1 MQASCRG
8 GCFAAVMKKRGGVT
22 KMSNAVKKKS
32 RRMWRRV
39 RKTLGTLFLVSAL
52 VIAAIPVDNLR
63 AADPTGS
70 GAGTAQPGYDSG
82 NTSYACKTSD
92 LIPQMNE
99 DTKIYTTA
107 DEKIQ
112 FAFLNDGSGY
122 GAVIVGYNANYLA
135 DGTLDFTKPV
145 DAYGQYRINDG
156 QNSGYNFVAVGLNG
170 NFLFYE
176 ERQTRTVSWDGTNGI
191 NVEQYINTTRNPNF
205 VEEVS
210 RQTQEVKDASGNV
223 TGTIV
228 TSLVYIEKTGE
239 YLPCYTGAYDTWSKF
254 GDNELYYD
262 KNDLTGDDPND
273 NDNNRQYELVGN
285 NANYQRI
292 KNATITY
299 ISNQFITTDDKGK
312 WTYKKKADGKEAI
325 VDDTCPDKG
334 VFANQNNVKNLIVSP
349 QFKGIGDYAFYNSGI
364 TTIKLEN
371 GMQCIGNHAFD
382 SCRSLASIDVDLN
395 CNLTELGAY
404 AFKDCQTLM
413 KFVLPNGVVQIDDGA
428 FEGCMAMTELDLC
441 SNANVNALQRLGRGV
456 FKNCSSLPSLTFP
469 NNCADNVYMS
479 SFKGCNNLK
488 WISTR
493 NRNIDFPD
501 GDDSFTYNDFK
512 NQVTS
517 EFYFEGLGDYT
528 SDKTPFSDS
537 TVWDSK
543 VHELAWRE
551 CFPFSYLSYIGADP
565 ATDQNGRYEK
575 QDHYELTTQEEASAA
590 NKNTFVVNSGGNLEK
605 HVSTDGVKEL
615 DIPNKIGPYTVA
627 AINSGVFENS
637 CNIEKVTIPETVKT
651 IRANAFKGSH
661 NLTSVLF
668 NSADVVIES
677 NAFKTQDV
685 AGSHRPG
692 SGCNDVE
699 TDSDNT
705 PTKKLSFIGP
715 ISASST
721 PFQYAMSSEGR
732 YNAPSQKES
741 YITYYSGWPT
751 NLKVEYDP
759 NAVNPN
765 TNEQGMSILTDFPSL
780 EDLQAGIAGTS
791 DYTYLTTEQIGDAQG
806 AAKLYKDSGSTAG
819 MTENQIDALNG
830 ALNLVIPEGVEAIA
844 PGLVRAK
851 EKENVTFAAGSTA
864 DSKPSIDMTITAFSL
879 AAVENGEAESRDK
892 NGVATFKD
900 GTGTFAGC
908 EHLKGVTLN
917 ADSSNSPV
925 IIEDYAFE
933 GCKILSD
940 VSMADV
946 ASLGKAPFF
955 GCEELGF
962 VNFQNNPRYSCDSD
976 KSIIYG
982 LDENGNANT
991 IIECLPG
998 RASNLKEVTATE
1010 LGSGITTIAPEA
1022 FRGSHVRSVDL
1033 SSTNVASI
1041 PEGAFANTNELQTV
1055 TFPETLTIVGNYA
1068 FAGSGVD
1075 SFYVK
1080 GKNTGCSPFAFYG
1093 ESTDAEST
1101 KRYGIVG
1108 LQQAAGDVRWY
1119 YAKDGVTSQATGTSQ
1134 GFLTEETEFPTAYY
1148 VIYTYRGEDGEFTD
1162 ETLENRVASV
1172 DEARLSYPEIPQRVT
1187 VNGMTYSFTDW
1198 EYVLENGDTWHFT
1211 AQYDFALHVITFM
1224 DSKNGLREVHKME
1237 IADGGNALRRA
1248 RDVEEL
1254 AAIMDDPTFVTWD
1267 CEGNLEEVT
1276 GDYTAVAKYRNEG
1289 EYIVRFYVRKG
1300 SISSPYELQYT
1311 TTVKEGESAPSITIP
1326 TVTDYV
1332 FTEWDKPLNNIQE
1345 DTDFYARYAP
1355 AGDDNPSPS
1364 PGPDT
1369 SPSPSPGP
1377 DTSPSPSP
1385 SPGPD
1390 TSPSPSPGPDGGNS
1404 GSGSN
1409 TGSSNNVAR
1418 HTLQVRGGS
1427 GSGLYA
1433 AGEQIIITADE
1444 PARGQEFTSWTVSP
1458 ASTVVTDKTVAS
1470 FILTMPNNDVAV
1482 IANYRARSSGSA
1494 TTGSGNSSNTNTN
1507 RPNGSTGRVGGTT
1520 VVIDKNGLSN
1530 TGVVSATVNGSSDNF
1545 TIKITDSSSA
1555 AEAVLRALQA
1565 EYGNLDNIKYFPMD
1579 ISLYDSTGNTKITD
1593 TTGLSVDITLPL
1605 PDSLITYAG
1614 NNKVAGVVNDRLD
1627 KLTPRFTTISGV
1639 PCITFRAEHF
1649 SPYVIYVDIANLS
1662 DGTITDDTPTTG
1674 DGIHPKWFLSIGL
1687 ACLSFVMFMMK
1698 DGKSSSNSR
1707 KKQKVAVRA
1716 RH

>member
-1 MQASCRG
+1 
-8 GCFAAVMKKRGGVT
+8 
-22 KMSNAVKKKS
+22 MSKAVKKKS
-32 RRMWRRV
+32 RRMWRRM

-63 AADPTGS
+63 AANPTGS
-70 GAGTAQPGYDSG
+70 GGGTAQPGYDSG
-82 NTSYACKTSD
+82 NTSYTCNTSG
-92 LIPQMNE
+92 LIPQMDE
-99 DTKIYTTA
+99 KTKIYTTA
-107 DEKIQ
+107 GQEIQ
-112 FAFLNDGSGY
+112 FAYLNDNSGY
-122 GAVIVGYNANYLA
+122 GAVIVGYNGGYLE

-156 QNSGYNFVAVGLNG
+156 GGGYNYVAVGLNG

-176 ERQTRTVSWDGTNGI
+176 EWIEKTYPGSAPDGLEEKPILDAKVTMEGKDGKEVDRV
-191 NVEQYINTTRNPNF
+191 VEVVRRETQDIKNNDG
-205 VEEVS
+205 EVI
-210 RQTQEVKDASGNV
+210 K
-223 TGTIV
+223 TIV
-228 TSLVYIEKTGE
+228 TSLTVKERTGK
-239 YLPCYTGAYDTWSKF
+239 YLPCYTDTYATWSVLS
-254 GDNELYYD
+254 DADLYYD
-262 KNDLTGDDPND
+262 NAD
-273 NDNNRQYELVGN
+273 QSGN
-285 NANYQRI
+285 NPNSPVEKREYQKVGSNSNFQRI
-292 KNATITY
+292 KNADITY
-299 ISNQFITTDDKGK
+299 VSNQFITNTSGK
-312 WTYKKKADGKEAI
+312 WAYGGIVNDSNPNDGI
-325 VDDTCPDKG
+325 
-334 VFANQNNVKNLIVSP
+334 FANQNNVKNLIVSP
-349 QFKGIGDYAFYNSGI
+349 KFKGIGDYAFYNSGI

-371 GMQCIGNHAFD
+371 GLQCIGNHAFD
-382 SCRSLASIDVDLN
+382 SCRSLTTIDIALN
-395 CNLTELGAY
+395 CNLNEIGAY

-428 FEGCMAMTELDLC
+428 FEGCMAITELDLC

-469 NNCADNVYMS
+469 NNCADDVYMS

-528 SDKTPFSDS
+528 TDKTPFSDS

-565 ATDQNGRYEK
+565 ATDQNGRYDK

-605 HVSTDGVKEL
+605 HVSTDDVSEL
-615 DIPNKIGPYTVA
+615 DIPSKIGPYTVA
-627 AINSGVFENS
+627 AINAGVFENS
-637 CNIEKVTIPETVKT
+637 CNIQKVTIPETVKT

-692 SGCNDVE
+692 SGCNNVE

-705 PTKKLSFIGP
+705 PKQKLSFIGP

-721 PFQYAMSSEGR
+721 PFLYAMSSEGR

-780 EDLQAGIAGTS
+780 EDLQAGIKGTS
-791 DYTYLTTEQIGDAQG
+791 DYTYLTAKQIEEAQD
-806 AAKLYKDSGSTAG
+806 AAKIYKDSGSTAG

-851 EKENVTFAAGSTA
+851 EKDNVTFAGGENSTI
-864 DSKPSIDMTITAFSL
+864 PIDMTVTAFSL
-879 AAVENGEAESRDK
+879 AAVESAEVVSRDK
-892 NGVATFKD
+892 DGTATFKD

-908 EHLKGVTLN
+908 EHLKGVILN
-917 ADSSNSPV
+917 ADGSNSPV
-925 IIEDYAFE
+925 IVEDYAFE
-933 GCKILSD
+933 GCKVLAD

-946 ASLGKAPFF
+946 ASLGKAPFL
-955 GCEELGF
+955 GCEKLGF
-962 VNFQNNPRYSCDSD
+962 VNFQNSTKYTCDAD

-982 LDENGNANT
+982 LDENRNANT
-991 IIECLPG
+991 VIECLPG

-1101 KRYGIVG
+1101 KRYGTVG
-1108 LQQAAGDVRWY
+1108 LQQSAGDVRWY
-1119 YAKDGVTSQATGTSQ
+1119 YAKDGVTSQATGAAQ

-1162 ETLENRVASV
+1162 KTLENRVASV
-1172 DEARLSYPEIPQRVT
+1172 DEAKLSYPEIPQRVT

-1198 EYVLENGDTWHFT
+1198 EYVLEGGDTWHFT

-1224 DSKNGLREVHKME
+1224 DSKNGLKEVYKME

-1254 AAIMDDPTFVTWD
+1254 TAIMEDPSFVTWD

-1311 TTVKEGESAPSITIP
+1311 TTVKKGESAPSITIP

-1355 AGDDNPSPS
+1355 ASGGNDNP
-1364 PGPDT
+1364 
-1369 SPSPSPGP
+1369 
-1377 DTSPSPSP
+1377 
-1385 SPGPD
+1385 
-1390 TSPSPSPGPDGGNS
+1390 GGNT
-1404 GSGSN
+1404 GSGNNTGDPNNPNDPNGGNNGNGNNTNNPNGGNTGSGNN
-1409 TGSSNNVAR
+1409 TGSSNNVVR

-1444 PARGQEFTSWTVSP
+1444 PARGQAFTSWTVSP
-1458 ASTVVTDKTVAS
+1458 ASTVVTDKTLSS

-1482 IANYRARSSGSA
+1482 IANYKASSSGT
-1494 TTGSGNSSNTNTN
+1494 TTGSGNSSNTNSN
-1507 RPNGSTGRVGGTT
+1507 RPNGSTGTVGGTT

-1565 EYGNLDNIKYFPMD
+1565 EYGSLDNIKYFPMD
-1579 ISLYDSTGNTKITD
+1579 ISLYDSTGNTRITD

-1649 SPYVIYVDIANLS
+1649 SPYVIYVDVTNLS
-1662 DGTITDDTPTTG
+1662 DGTISDDTPTTG

-1698 DGKSSSNSR
+1698 DGKSSNSR